1 LNIRRAFRARRYL
14 GTTPRLLELRSRRGR
29 PVIWRKDRQSFF
41 RIFINQYQLPHLI
54 LSSEQSAFVAL
65 YRMVFLG
72 FDPVQF
78 GK

>member
-1 LNIRRAFRARRYL
+1 VAAQSS
-14 GTTPRLLELRSRRGR
+14 GH
-29 PVIWRKDRQSFF
+29 KDRQSFS

-65 YRMVFLG
+65 YRTVFLG